1 MILTNLLLAGIFI
14 VLLCILDCVS
24 KGLKIRQA
32 YLLTAPPAVTDY
44 IGGGR
49 QEETCCW
56 YHTGGGD
63 LDKPCRNYRGGKPP
77 R

>member
-1 MILTNLLLAGIFI
+1 MILTNLLLAAIFLA
-14 VLLCILDCVS
+14 LLYIGDCV
-24 KGLKIRQA
+24 GRMLNIQRA
-32 YLLTAPPAVTDY
+32 YLLTAPPAVTDA
-44 IGGGR
+44 IGDGP

>member
-1 MILTNLLLAGIFI
+1 MILTNLILAAIFI
-14 VLLCILDCVS
+14 VLLFILDCVGKVLS
-24 KGLKIRQA
+24 IQRA

-44 IGGGR
+44 IGGGP

-63 LDKPCRNYRGGKPP
+63 LDKPCRN
-77 R
+77 

>member
-1 MILTNLLLAGIFI
+1 MILTNLLLAAIFI
-14 VLLCILDCVS
+14 VLLHIGDCV
-24 KGLKIRQA
+24 GKILAIQRA

-44 IGGGR
+44 IGGGL

-63 LDKPCRNYRGGKPP
+63 LDKPCRDYRGGRPP
-77 R
+77 Q